1 MVWNFHPIV
10 GNKINLEIHSIEGE
24 PSNIV
29 SVAVNEVKFHIED
42 KIICLNTIT
51 QTQFW
56 CNTCQGKTK
65 FLLNSESYKTNLYS
79 ELVVLYT

>member
-42 KIICLNTIT
+42 KIICFKHNNTNTI
-51 QTQFW
+51 
-56 CNTCQGKTK
+56 
-65 FLLNSESYKTNLYS
+65 
-79 ELVVLYT
+79 LVQHMSR